1 MAHTSSA
8 WKKACAGSKWDTTQR
23 WSEWAGF
30 SHRLTEYYL
39 YIFTIFYFI
48 AQTLS
53 EVGVL
58 KASVACLGNEDCA
71 GPDTATL
78 VLAVEHSDQQA
89 APSYR
94 RWHHSGLNIKEE
106 LNLKSLLPGKK
117 TTLDPISTSEY
128 RASQSPSLSG
138 DQDTTLVSSSPL
150 CLWIILEGNQE
161 FPPFPLDRE
170 RILTWLLSGQG
181 STTKSVCPLYR
192 TTTVS
197 FAWTEHRIKSFSF
210 T

>member
-39 YIFTIFYFI
+39 YVFTIFYFI

-78 VLAVEHSDQQA
+78 VLAAEHSDQQA

-117 TTLDPISTSEY
+117 NTLDPIPTSAIPCFTEPLTFKGS
-128 RASQSPSLSG
+128 RHDLGVQQSPVPLDYFGRESG
-138 DQDTTLVSSSPL
+138 VSSFPFGQGKGSNMAPVWAGIHSKV
-150 CLWIILEGNQE
+150 CLPAAQNNHCE
-161 FPPFPLDRE
+161 FCLDR
-170 RILTWLLSGQG
+170 TQN
-181 STTKSVCPLYR
+181 
-192 TTTVS
+192 
-197 FAWTEHRIKSFSF
+197 
-210 T
+210 